1 VRTNQGDID
10 KCLDSDCDEA
20 SEDPY
25 YEPNW
30 CLNRK
35 LTSPLGPTRPLVYF
49 ERLNAEQ
56 CTLDVCQR
64 KGCGI
69 GKEEGRDY
77 CYKRKTMIPMIHT
90 YQYRRSLTSWQIST
104 SCGNTGYSLQQR
116 WFRSDVWNSQE
127 FYPLV
132 MLSWIDSKSFHF
144 SEMYSGF
151 GYFHVREEVKRTSNA
166 WNGINMFQVFSFHVI
181 F

>member
-1 VRTNQGDID
+1 VKCHIFVSKVRTNQGDID

-90 YQYRRSLTSWQIST
+90 YQYRRSLQVAATLGT
-104 SCGNTGYSLQQR
+104 
-116 WFRSDVWNSQE
+116 
-127 FYPLV
+127 
-132 MLSWIDSKSFHF
+132 HF
-144 SEMYSGF
+144 SSVGF
-151 GYFHVREEVKRTSNA
+151 VRTCGTHRNSIHSSCFHGSIRSHFTFQKCIQVL
-166 WNGINMFQVFSFHVI
+166 GIFMCGRK
-181 F
+181 